1 MVEKL
6 KDKNWESVFKWTQRI
21 AETAEGFRTRDCRL
35 TREASEAM
43 EYW

>member
-6 KDKNWESVFKWTQRI
+6 KDKNWESVLFFIQKI
-21 AETAEGFRTRDCRL
+21 AEVTDGFRSRNCGL